1 MSEGVMTRHYAG
13 IGNAASYMVS
23 SIPFLTSSVSV
34 STGSA
39 TEITFPTITKFVTI
53 RNDGDN
59 PLKFGFSENGVIN
72 GTNFAVLSASE
83 SFSADYRV
91 GSIFFETTTSTT
103 TCTVIAGLT
112 RIKKEA
118 GFNNWSGS
126 SGVG

>member
-1 MSEGVMTRHYAG
+1 MSDGLMTRHYAG

-34 STGSA
+34 SSGSV
-39 TEITFPTITKFVTI
+39 TEIEFPTITKFVTI
-53 RNDGDN
+53 RNDGSN
-59 PLKFGFSENGVIN
+59 PLKFGFSENGVLN
-72 GTNFAVLSASE
+72 GTNYTVLSSSE
-83 SFSADYRV
+83 SFSADFRV
-91 GSIFFETTTSTT
+91 GSIFLETTTATS
-103 TCTVIAGLT
+103 TCTIVAGLT